1 MVSYIHINLI
11 NAIVNIYIYIT
22 YCIYKRDLT
31 LCLNVGS
38 SCHFFLSVFFRSSC
52 SQVFF
57 KIGRKACNFIK
68 KTLQHRCFP
77 VNIEKFLRKAFFFY
91 RTPLVT
97 FSVFSSVVNG
107 EYPFWFPEL
116 WKALKTVILVKKVM
130 PFMIK
135 I

>member
-1 MVSYIHINLI
+1 M
-11 NAIVNIYIYIT
+11 YIT

-31 LCLNVGS
+31 LCLNVGY
-38 SCHFFLSVFFRSSC
+38 SCNFFLSVFFRSSC
-52 SQVFF
+52 LQVFF
-57 KIGRKACNFIK
+57 KIGRKVCNFMK
-68 KTLQHRCFP
+68 KTLQHRYFP
-77 VNIEKFLRKAFFFY
+77 VNIEKFLRKTFFY

-97 FSVFSSVVNG
+97 VSVFSSVVNG
-107 EYPFWFPEL
+107 EYPLWFPEL